1 MKTLNENTAANVV
14 ASMLNQLLADYQIY
28 YQNLR
33 TLHWF
38 AKGRTFFSLHAKFE
52 EYYNEASEVVDELA
66 ERILMLGG
74 SPSHSFAE
82 YVSVGKLQ
90 ETEVIS
96 DGTIAVELV
105 LANNEYL
112 LQAVKEIFKLAGEA
126 EDEGTVALL
135 SGLIGSTEKRIW
147 MLKAFLQ

>member
-14 ASMLNQLLADYQIY
+14 ASKLNQLLADYQIY

-33 TLHWF
+33 TLHWY

-74 SPSHSFAE
+74 NPSHSFAE

-105 LANNEYL
+105 LVNNEYL
-112 LQAVKEIFKLAGEA
+112 LQAVKDTFKLAGEA

-135 SGLIGSTEKRIW
+135 SGLIGSTEKRVW